1 MTVGQTENNTEIQL
15 YGSNL
20 SCNPTMNMVPRF
32 SPNLT
37 QIESVSR
44 FTSVSLAFSSDT
56 STVVVCGG
64 FQTASKVTFLIT

>member
-1 MTVGQTENNTEIQL
+1 MMTVGATEKDTEIQL

-20 SCNPTMNMVPRF
+20 SCKSSMNMVPRF

-44 FTSVSLAFSSDT
+44 FMSASLAFSSDT

-64 FQTASKVTFLIT
+64 YQTASKVTF